1 MNIAVLG
8 FGTVGKGVYDII
20 TENKLA
26 DINILHILRKIG
38 SDKVLP
44 IITDN
49 YDDIISDANVDTV
62 VECLGGLEPAHT
74 YVVKALEAGK
84 NVVSSNKLLVA
95 TYYDELIELANKKN
109 VYILFESAVGGGIP
123 CIENLFKVRAVDKV
137 TRVRGIINATIN
149 FILYKMAH
157 DSVDFDVALKE
168 AQRLGYAEQDPS
180 SDVDG
185 NDVLYKSI
193 IIANVASGK
202 SYEMDNILKFGVRF
216 ITKADIDFFKEN
228 HMVCKLISE
237 YDAEENTI
245 IVMPELFYER
255 DAIANV
261 ILNNNYI
268 DIYCKTEGKLSFEGQ
283 GAGRYPTA
291 HSAVQD
297 IIRIREKEKK
307 KPYGL
312 EKVKVKYQKFED
324 RFYVKRKGESIGKFI
339 DGMTEDDL
347 RKDDIAFLA
356 KVSK

>member
-20 TENKLA
+20 IENKLA

-49 YDDIISDANVDTV
+49 YDDIISDDNVDTV

-149 FILYKMAH
+149 FILYN
-157 DSVDFDVALKE
+157 SVDFDVALKE

-202 SYEMDNILKFGVRF
+202 SYEMDNILKFGVSW
-216 ITKADIDFFKEN
+216 KKSYL
-228 HMVCKLISE
+228 CLQ
-237 YDAEENTI
+237 
-245 IVMPELFYER
+245 FYE
-255 DAIANV
+255 
-261 ILNNNYI
+261 Y
-268 DIYCKTEGKLSFEGQ
+268 
-283 GAGRYPTA
+283 
-291 HSAVQD
+291 
-297 IIRIREKEKK
+297 
-307 KPYGL
+307 
-312 EKVKVKYQKFED
+312 
-324 RFYVKRKGESIGKFI
+324 GESKHCYLCVGKWHK
-339 DGMTEDDL
+339 L
-347 RKDDIAFLA
+347 
-356 KVSK
+356 

>member
-1 MNIAVLG
+1 MNIAILG
-8 FGTVGKGVYDII
+8 YGTVGKGVYDII
-20 TENKLA
+20 TDNKLEN
-26 DINILHILRKIG
+26 INILHILRKIG

-49 YDDIISDANVDTV
+49 FDDILNDDNVDTV

-95 TYYDELIELANKKN
+95 TYYDELISLANKN
-109 VYILFESAVGGGIP
+109 NLYILFESAVGGGIP
-123 CIENLFKVRAVDKV
+123 CIENLFKVRAIDEI

-149 FILYKMAH
+149 FILYKMTN

-168 AQRLGYAEQDPS
+168 AQKLGYAEQDPS

-202 SYEMDNILKFGVRF
+202 SYKMDNILKFGVRF

-237 YDAEENTI
+237 YDANNKTI
-245 IVMPELFYER
+245 LVMPELFYER

-268 DIYCKTEGKLSFEGQ
+268 DVYCKTEGKLSFEGQ

-297 IIRIREKEKK
+297 IVRIRDKENK

-312 EKVKVKYQKFED
+312 EKVEVSYKDFDD
-324 RFYVKRKGESIGKFI
+324 RFYIKRKGEKIGKFV
-339 DGMTEDDL
+339 DGMSESDL
-347 RKDDIAFLA
+347 KKEDIAFLA